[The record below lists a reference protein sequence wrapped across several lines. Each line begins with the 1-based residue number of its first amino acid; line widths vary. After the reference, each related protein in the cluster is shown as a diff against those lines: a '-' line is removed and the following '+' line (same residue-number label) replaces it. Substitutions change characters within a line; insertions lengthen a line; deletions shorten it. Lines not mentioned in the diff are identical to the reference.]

1 MNGFISDDDDPGSI
15 LISSIQNDI
24 ISLIEQRLLESG
36 IEASNRENIGYKKTI
51 SEKGMN
57 SINKE
62 IYNNDIHTTCGMK
75 CLISQEEFINNKSEI
90 GILPC
95 EHYFDY
101 EQLEVWLREKPECPL
116 CRYEMDSEDIKIDH
130 GRAAVGVSEPVV
142 VVSEPVVGVSEPVVG
157 DISAAHMTI
166 NNSLR
171 TFPTT
176 SNLLNHILLQA
187 QQLQQAQQAQESLEQ
202 AQESLRLAQESLQ
215 RARDTLHSPT
225 QHQDDDDNT
234 HS

>member
-24 ISLIEQRLLESG
+24 ISLIEQRLLERG

-51 SEKGMN
+51 SEKGVN
-57 SINKE
+57 SIIKD

-116 CRYEMDSEDIKIDH
+116 CRYEMDSDDIKIDH
-130 GRAAVGVSEPVV
+130 GRVAVDG
-142 VVSEPVVGVSEPVVG
+142 VVSEPEPEPEPEPVVD